1 MRIWALDDRPYDK
14 CGIEV
19 VEAARARGHKANLF
33 KTAENL
39 RGLDGYVFVRPAQ
52 WEPRISF
59 DKKEIEK
66 IRTLRAPGE
75 FKFIQDELQIDVYED
90 KNAQTFAFK
99 DWMPDTWVYFTKEDA
114 LDAVGRMDYPIISK
128 ASVGSASHNVR
139 LLKDI
144 GAAVAEIELAFGEGI
159 PVQAGAGNNAKQ
171 RGYVLW
177 QEFIHTNRTWRVTR
191 VGDQFHVYLRWNHD
205 DKPFAAPSRVKPTT
219 PVPMCE
225 DVESL
230 LEFAKEFTHLAGTK
244 WVALDILRGEHTGWK
259 LIETSLAWARG
270 NDAAGNAKFYGT
282 NYSLNTQH
290 ALLIEEIE
298 KGVFG

>member
-66 IRTLRAPGE
+66 IRTLPGP
-75 FKFIQDELQIDVYED
+75 FKFIQDELQIDLYED
-90 KNAQTFAFK
+90 KNAQTFAFHGDMPLTAVHYDK
-99 DWMPDTWVYFTKEDA
+99 DSAIASASYLP
-114 LDAVGRMDYPIISK
+114 YPIISK
-128 ASVGSASHNVR
+128 ASVGSASNNVR
-139 LLKDI
+139 LLKD
-144 GAAVAEIELAFGEGI
+144 AAAAIAEVEQAFGAGI
-159 PVQAGAGNNAKQ
+159 PVSAGAGNGARQKD
-171 RGYVLW
+171 YVLW
-177 QEFIHTNRTWRVTR
+177 QEFIPADCTWRVTR
-191 VGDQFHVYLRWNHD
+191 VGNHFHVYKRWNYD
-205 DKPFAAPSRVKPTT
+205 DKPFAAPSKVKPTT
-219 PVPMCE
+219 PVPFLECP
-225 DVESL
+225 VSL
-230 LEFAKEFTHLAGTK
+230 LKFAKQFTDAAQTK
-244 WVALDILRGEHTGWK
+244 WVALDILQRGPNDWV
-259 LIETSLAWARG
+259 LLETSLAWARG
-270 NDAAGNAKFYGT
+270 NDAAGNAKFYGA

-290 ALLIEEIE
+290 ELLIEEIE